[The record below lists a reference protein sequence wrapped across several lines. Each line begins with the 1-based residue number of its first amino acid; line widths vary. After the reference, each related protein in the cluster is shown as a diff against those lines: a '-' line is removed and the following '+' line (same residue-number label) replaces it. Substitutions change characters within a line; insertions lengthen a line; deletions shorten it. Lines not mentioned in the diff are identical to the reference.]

1 MINVIVST
9 IIWGLAIALFA
20 SILVTGGLPLGKK
33 AEKKLAFLDKSTL
46 YRKEQYHPEQKDY
59 IGVFWFSIAIRIG
72 MLLFAVV
79 AICLFMDQQTL
90 KWNDFWNRFVIWDAN
105 SYINIAKGG
114 YTQYLENNEPITLVF
129 FPLYSVLIR
138 GFHLINA
145 NADYRVIAVFVSMVC
160 YAIGNCFFYGF
171 TAKQF
176 GKNVAKTAVFL
187 LMISPFGFFFGTIMS
202 ESVFFMMIAIC
213 LYLLQQRKWW
223 LFGVAGIL
231 CALARMQGVLIIIP
245 ACICWFESCRPI
257 EKLRKKEWKAFW
269 KDCYTKG
276 ITLFL
281 PILGTLSYLLIN
293 KKVAGDAFAFTGY
306 QRKYWYHGYM
316 YIGKAVKN
324 HLSHCFTNGI
334 SMTTFSMFIPQML
347 FFILAIVLCY
357 YAFNKMDNMLVCYLL
372 AFTVVSY
379 SLDWLISGSR
389 YMLTALPM
397 WIILALICEKH
408 EWIKKVIYVLSPALM
423 GVYYVGYLFMKQIM

>member
-1 MINVIVST
+1 MERRQ
-9 IIWGLAIALFA
+9 
-20 SILVTGGLPLGKK
+20 
-33 AEKKLAFLDKSTL
+33 EKKLAFLDKSTL

-171 TAKQF
+171 TAKRF

-223 LFGVAGIL
+223 PLWCCRNFV
-231 CALARMQGVLIIIP
+231 CTCENARRSDYYPGM
-245 ACICWFESCRPI
+245 
-257 EKLRKKEWKAFW
+257 
-269 KDCYTKG
+269 
-276 ITLFL
+276 
-281 PILGTLSYLLIN
+281 YLL
-293 KKVAGDAFAFTGY
+293 V
-306 QRKYWYHGYM
+306 
-316 YIGKAVKN
+316 
-324 HLSHCFTNGI
+324 
-334 SMTTFSMFIPQML
+334 
-347 FFILAIVLCY
+347 
-357 YAFNKMDNMLVCYLL
+357 
-372 AFTVVSY
+372 
-379 SLDWLISGSR
+379 
-389 YMLTALPM
+389 
-397 WIILALICEKH
+397 
-408 EWIKKVIYVLSPALM
+408 
-423 GVYYVGYLFMKQIM
+423 

>member
-72 MLLFAVV
+72 MFLFAVV

-223 LFGVAGIL
+223 PLWCCRNFV
-231 CALARMQGVLIIIP
+231 CTCENARRSDHYPGM
-245 ACICWFESCRPI
+245 
-257 EKLRKKEWKAFW
+257 
-269 KDCYTKG
+269 
-276 ITLFL
+276 
-281 PILGTLSYLLIN
+281 YLL
-293 KKVAGDAFAFTGY
+293 V
-306 QRKYWYHGYM
+306 
-316 YIGKAVKN
+316 
-324 HLSHCFTNGI
+324 
-334 SMTTFSMFIPQML
+334 
-347 FFILAIVLCY
+347 
-357 YAFNKMDNMLVCYLL
+357 
-372 AFTVVSY
+372 
-379 SLDWLISGSR
+379 
-389 YMLTALPM
+389 
-397 WIILALICEKH
+397 
-408 EWIKKVIYVLSPALM
+408 
-423 GVYYVGYLFMKQIM
+423 

>member
-160 YAIGNCFFYGF
+160 YAMGNCFFMDLRQNNLE
-171 TAKQF
+171 KMLQRQQ
-176 GKNVAKTAVFL
+176 
-187 LMISPFGFFFGTIMS
+187 FFF
-202 ESVFFMMIAIC
+202 
-213 LYLLQQRKWW
+213 
-223 LFGVAGIL
+223 
-231 CALARMQGVLIIIP
+231 
-245 ACICWFESCRPI
+245 
-257 EKLRKKEWKAFW
+257 
-269 KDCYTKG
+269 
-276 ITLFL
+276 
-281 PILGTLSYLLIN
+281 
-293 KKVAGDAFAFTGY
+293 
-306 QRKYWYHGYM
+306 
-316 YIGKAVKN
+316 
-324 HLSHCFTNGI
+324 
-334 SMTTFSMFIPQML
+334 
-347 FFILAIVLCY
+347 
-357 YAFNKMDNMLVCYLL
+357 
-372 AFTVVSY
+372 
-379 SLDWLISGSR
+379 
-389 YMLTALPM
+389 
-397 WIILALICEKH
+397 
-408 EWIKKVIYVLSPALM
+408 
-423 GVYYVGYLFMKQIM
+423 